1 MKIPYADI
9 VKYIPENPSIDAIS
23 EKLFQLGHE
32 HEVEKSIFDIEFTP
46 NRGDCLSLIGI
57 LRDLALFYEIKK
69 DFPLSTNK
77 FKKLNLKFTDNTTN
91 SCSFITFL
99 KIDIDDKILEY
110 KDCLK
115 SYYEQTDNV
124 KNNFFTDISNYVS
137 YETGQPTHCYDAN
150 AVGSKISLDIVNGKH
165 KFRTLLD
172 ENIELF
178 GNNLVFKKDNEII
191 NLAGI
196 MGGKSTSCSENTRSV
211 LIECASFNPEA
222 IVGKAIKYNI
232 KSDAAHK
239 FERGVDPCCHD
250 FVLRRFLKLVQEH
263 ANVKSAEIFTRDIR
277 DYSQTKIKYDI
288 DRIFKILGI
297 KPSEEIFTKSLTK
310 LGFKIDEKLIHVP
323 SYRNDIKTLNDIA
336 EEIARA
342 VGYDSI
348 KSIPIKIN
356 SNSNQSKN
364 LNQNFIRDYLISKGF
379 FEVINNPFV
388 DHCYDSSIAVDNPL
402 DIKSGYLRT
411 NLKESLIKNL
421 LYNERRQKDSIKI
434 FEISDIYQIKNNE
447 VFNEKVLALIVS
459 GRMGKNYLDFSK
471 IVDDGY
477 IYDVLKDILQIDNLK
492 VENIPR
498 ENLDTKLKNKIYYCE
513 FPINDI
519 SIKNDLVL
527 KNKNKEFLK
536 IKYVPISEF
545 PSSNRDLSF
554 SVKNKSKFKDLE
566 NFILSYKHDFLNEVF
581 VFDFFD
587 NKKNNEIKI
596 GFRFIFQSSIST
608 LTDIEINS
616 VMKVIIEKS
625 IRIDGVSV
633 PGYEV

>member
-32 HEVEKSIFDIEFTP
+32 HEVEKSIFDIELTP

-150 AVGSKISLDIVNGKH
+150 AVGSKISDIVNGKKH

-172 ENIELF
+172 ENVELF

-250 FVLRRFLKLVQEH
+250 FVFKKVSKTSSR
-263 ANVKSAEIFTRDIR
+263 TR
-277 DYSQTKIKYDI
+277 
-288 DRIFKILGI
+288 
-297 KPSEEIFTKSLTK
+297 
-310 LGFKIDEKLIHVP
+310 
-323 SYRNDIKTLNDIA
+323 
-336 EEIARA
+336 
-342 VGYDSI
+342 
-348 KSIPIKIN
+348 
-356 SNSNQSKN
+356 
-364 LNQNFIRDYLISKGF
+364 
-379 FEVINNPFV
+379 
-388 DHCYDSSIAVDNPL
+388 
-402 DIKSGYLRT
+402 
-411 NLKESLIKNL
+411 
-421 LYNERRQKDSIKI
+421 
-434 FEISDIYQIKNNE
+434 
-447 VFNEKVLALIVS
+447 
-459 GRMGKNYLDFSK
+459 
-471 IVDDGY
+471 
-477 IYDVLKDILQIDNLK
+477 
-492 VENIPR
+492 
-498 ENLDTKLKNKIYYCE
+498 
-513 FPINDI
+513 
-519 SIKNDLVL
+519 
-527 KNKNKEFLK
+527 
-536 IKYVPISEF
+536 
-545 PSSNRDLSF
+545 
-554 SVKNKSKFKDLE
+554 
-566 NFILSYKHDFLNEVF
+566 
-581 VFDFFD
+581 
-587 NKKNNEIKI
+587 
-596 GFRFIFQSSIST
+596 
-608 LTDIEINS
+608 
-616 VMKVIIEKS
+616 
-625 IRIDGVSV
+625 
-633 PGYEV
+633 

>member
-9 VKYIPENPSIDAIS
+9 VKYIPEIPSIDAIS

-32 HEVEKSIFDIEFTP
+32 HEVEKSIFNIEFTP

-69 DFPLSTNK
+69 DFPIFPDKLE
-77 FKKLNLKFTDNTTN
+77 KLNLNFIDNTDNTCT
-91 SCSFITFL
+91 FITFL
-99 KIDIDDKILEY
+99 KIDIDDKILDY

-115 SYYEQTDNV
+115 SYYEQTDNL
-124 KNNFFTDISNYVS
+124 KNNFFTDISNYIS
-137 YETGQPTHCYDAN
+137 YETGQPTHCYDAK
-150 AVGSKISLDIVNGKH
+150 AVGGKISLDLEKGKH
-165 KFRTLLD
+165 NFQTLLD
-172 ENIELF
+172 ENVELF
-178 GNNLVFKKDNEII
+178 GSNLVFKKDNEII

-222 IVGKAIKYNI
+222 IVGNAIKYNL

-250 FVLRRFLKLVQEH
+250 FVLRRFLKLVHDH
-263 ANVKSAEIFTRDIR
+263 ANVKNVQIFTKGNSA
-277 DYSQTKIKYDI
+277 YKQTNIKYDI
-288 DRIFKILGI
+288 DKISKIIGI
-297 KPSEEIFTKSLTK
+297 KPSEELFSKSLTK
-310 LGFKIDEKLIHVP
+310 LGFKIDKKLIHVP

-342 VGYDSI
+342 IGYDSI
-348 KSIPIKIN
+348 KSIPISIH

-364 LNQNFIRDYLISKGF
+364 LNQNFLRDYLISKGF

-388 DHCYDSSIAVDNPL
+388 DYCNEYSIEIDNPL

-411 NLKESLIKNL
+411 NLQQSLIKNL

-434 FEISDIYQIKNNE
+434 FEISDIYQIRNNE

-459 GRMGKNYLDFSK
+459 GRVGKNYLDFSK
-471 IVDDGY
+471 IVDNDY
-477 IYDVLKDILQIDNLK
+477 INDLFKDILPI
-492 VENIPR
+492 ENIKVKNILR
-498 ENLDTKLKNKIYYCE
+498 EDLDTKLKNKIYYCE
-513 FPINDI
+513 IPMNDI
-519 SIKNDLVL
+519 NIENDLVL
-527 KNKNKEFLK
+527 KNENKEFLK

-566 NFILSYKHDFLNEVF
+566 NFILSYKHDFIKEVF

-596 GFRFIFQSSIST
+596 GFRFIFQSGTST
-608 LTDIEINS
+608 LTDIEINN

-625 IRIDGVSV
+625 ITIDGVSV